1 MLSQQCQQDGTLQH
15 KDMLSQQCQ
24 QDGTL

>member
-15 KDMLSQQCQ
+15 TAMLSQQ
-24 QDGTL
+24 DGT